1 MRKMLF
7 KMERPGQV
15 KVGDLVKITEKS
27 LPYSYYYTLEPAV
40 AMSGNIE
47 FRDRLLAREGTIT
60 QIEENP
66 RGYYVTVE
74 FAEVISE

>member
-1 MRKMLF
+1 MREMLF

-15 KVGDLVKITEKS
+15 KVGDVVTITEKS

-47 FRDRLLAREGTIT
+47 FRDRLLAREGTVI

-74 FAEVISE
+74 FEEE

>member
-1 MRKMLF
+1 MREMLF

-15 KVGDLVKITEKS
+15 QVGDLVKITEKS
-27 LPYSYYYTLEPAV
+27 LPYAYYYTLEPAV

-47 FRDRLLAREGTIT
+47 FRDRLLAREGTVK

-74 FAEVISE
+74 FDEPS

>member
-1 MRKMLF
+1 MREMLF

-15 KVGDLVKITEKS
+15 KIGDVVNITEKT
-27 LPYSYYYTLEPAV
+27 LPYAYYYTLEPAV

-47 FRDRLLAREGTIT
+47 FRDRLLSKEGIVKN
-60 QIEENP
+60 IEENP

-74 FAEVISE
+74 FEEPS

>member
-1 MRKMLF
+1 MREMLF

-15 KVGDLVKITEKS
+15 QIGELVKITEKS
-27 LPYSYYYTLEPAV
+27 LPYAYYYTLEPAV

-47 FRDRLLAREGTIT
+47 FRDRLLAKEGIVK

-74 FAEVISE
+74 FEESS

>member
-1 MRKMLF
+1 MREMLF

-15 KVGDLVKITEKS
+15 QVGDLVKITEKS
-27 LPYSYYYTLEPAV
+27 LPYAYYYTLEPAV

-47 FRDRLLAREGTIT
+47 FRDRLLAREGTVK

-74 FAEVISE
+74 FDELS

>member
-1 MRKMLF
+1 MLF

-15 KVGDLVKITEKS
+15 QIGDIVTITEKT
-27 LPYSYYYTLEPAV
+27 LPYAYYYTLEPAV

-47 FRDRLLAREGTIT
+47 FCDRLLAREGIVKN
-60 QIEENP
+60 IEENP

-74 FAEVISE
+74 FEEPSSIN

>member
-1 MRKMLF
+1 MREMLF

-15 KVGDLVKITEKS
+15 QVGDLVKITEKF
-27 LPYSYYYTLEPAV
+27 LPYAYYYTLEPAV

-47 FRDRLLAREGTIT
+47 FRDRLLAREGTVK

-74 FAEVISE
+74 FNEPS

>member
-7 KMERPGQV
+7 KMERPNQV
-15 KVGDLVKITEKS
+15 NIGDLVKITEKS
-27 LPYSYYYTLEPAV
+27 LPYAYYYTLEPAV

-47 FRDRLLAREGTIT
+47 FQDRLLAREGIVT

-74 FAEVISE
+74 FTEMS

>member
-1 MRKMLF
+1 MREMLF

-15 KVGDLVKITEKS
+15 EIGDTVKITEKS
-27 LPYSYYYTLEPAV
+27 LPYAYYYTLEPAV

-47 FRDRLLAREGTIT
+47 FRDRLLAREGRVKN
-60 QIEENP
+60 IEENP

-74 FAEVISE
+74 FDESS

>member
-1 MRKMLF
+1 MREMLF

-15 KVGDLVKITEKS
+15 KVGDIVQVTEKS

-47 FRDRLLAREGTIT
+47 FRDRLLAQEGTVT

-74 FAEVISE
+74 FEE

>member
-1 MRKMLF
+1 MREMLF

-15 KVGDLVKITEKS
+15 KIGDVVKITEKA
-27 LPYSYYYTLEPAV
+27 LPYAYYYTLEPAV

-47 FRDRLLAREGTIT
+47 FCDRLLAKEGRVKN
-60 QIEENP
+60 IEENP

-74 FAEVISE
+74 FAEPS

>member
-1 MRKMLF
+1 MREMLF

-15 KVGDLVKITEKS
+15 KIGDVVKITEKS
-27 LPYSYYYTLEPAV
+27 LPYAYYYTLEPAV

-47 FRDRLLAREGTIT
+47 FRDRLLAREGTVT

-74 FAEVISE
+74 FMEPL

>member
-1 MRKMLF
+1 MREMLF

-15 KVGDLVKITEKS
+15 QVGDLVKITEKS
-27 LPYSYYYTLEPAV
+27 LPYAYYYTLEPAV

-47 FRDRLLAREGTIT
+47 FRDRLLAREGTVK

-74 FAEVISE
+74 FNEPS